1 MENNNKQTI
10 NGQDVFSKVEL
21 VYNNDYKYDGF
32 IVLDEDDGSGFD
44 FVSTPIKPL
53 ETKGIRILF
62 ELPEEIET
70 ATEPVEVTIDID
82 GEKFTYKAR

>member
-1 MENNNKQTI
+1 MSY
-10 NGQDVFSKVEL
+10 V
-21 VYNNDYKYDGF
+21 
-32 IVLDEDDGSGFD
+32 
-44 FVSTPIKPL
+44 
-53 ETKGIRILF
+53 F